1 MITLKEAQQ
10 VLFLMKDEFDSHD
23 FILAYACG
31 YTISYLN
38 MLWENK
44 GDVSVAD
51 GKIGKFLS
59 RNCVVLHIQNPFP
72 KETKSINI
80 KGYVSDCT
88 KWKKIKL

>member
-1 MITLKEAQQ
+1 M
-10 VLFLMKDEFDSHD
+10 MKDEFDSHD

-31 YTISYLN
+31 FTISYSN

-44 GDVSVAD
+44 GEVSVAN

-59 RNCVVLHIQNPFP
+59 SHQVSLRIRNPFP
-72 KETKSINI
+72 KERKSIHI